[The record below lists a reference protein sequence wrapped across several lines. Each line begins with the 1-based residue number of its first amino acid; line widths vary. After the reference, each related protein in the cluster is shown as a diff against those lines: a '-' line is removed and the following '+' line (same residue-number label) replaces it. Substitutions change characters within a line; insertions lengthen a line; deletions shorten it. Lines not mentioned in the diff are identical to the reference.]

1 MTIRYDVVVAGGGPA
16 GSAAAWQAVRNG
28 ARVLLCDKAEFP
40 RDKPCGDGL
49 TPRAVSYLQK
59 MGLGDEV
66 ARFHRLNRA
75 TIFSPSEWELSF
87 PNRPGMPD
95 HGHGIRRT
103 QLDTMLIEHAAS
115 AGADVRQ
122 GEEVVGAV
130 TDDDGR
136 VTGVTGVR
144 RDPRTAPRGHRD
156 LRRRREHDA
165 EHPRLGQ
172 REVDVPPLDAAQP
185 QPRRQHRVGLVDLGD
200 PALHGG
206 DQALHR
212 ALGDGGQQ
220 RVAVGEVAVGGV
232 VGDPDLARHRAQHH
246 AGRSVLAGQTDAG
259 VDEGGPQVAVVVRRA
274 GGHRPRLAR
283 RRTDVDTGHIDPT
296 PSC

>member
-122 GEEVVGAV
+122 GEEVVGA
-130 TDDDGR
+130 G
-136 VTGVTGVR
+136 
-144 RDPRTAPRGHRD
+144 
-156 LRRRREHDA
+156 
-165 EHPRLGQ
+165 
-172 REVDVPPLDAAQP
+172 
-185 QPRRQHRVGLVDLGD
+185 
-200 PALHGG
+200 
-206 DQALHR
+206 
-212 ALGDGGQQ
+212 
-220 RVAVGEVAVGGV
+220 
-232 VGDPDLARHRAQHH
+232 
-246 AGRSVLAGQTDAG
+246 
-259 VDEGGPQVAVVVRRA
+259 
-274 GGHRPRLAR
+274 
-283 RRTDVDTGHIDPT
+283 
-296 PSC
+296 